1 MEHIGIDLGSRGSHI
16 CIRNNDAELL
26 LETRV
31 PTKELGNWLSQRPP
45 AKVVVETCCESF
57 TIADIAMAADHEVN
71 VVPASI
77 VRQLGVG
84 HRGVKNDVRDARV
97 LCRASLALGDELPS
111 VHVPSHASRAVQR
124 LLVLRVGVVKVR
136 ASLVNAIK
144 AQLRSLLITPTSGTT
159 STLPTRVREQLAD
172 EPDVLSALEPVLQ
185 SLDTLTATIR
195 SYDAK
200 LVEQTKDN
208 ADVQRLKSVPGVG
221 PIVAAAFVAAIDDV
235 RRFPNAARLASYL
248 GLTPGENTTGG
259 KQRFTGVTRAGKKQL
274 RALLIQ
280 SSWTLVRCAPNS
292 PLVRRYLRLA
302 EAKPK
307 QVAIVATARR
317 LACAL
322 YAMMRDKTSFNP
334 TLGAPKTLQGDDQ
347 IVDSSAANQLAS
359 ALRAST

>member
-1 MEHIGIDLGSRGSHI
+1 M
-16 CIRNNDAELL
+16 
-26 LETRV
+26 
-31 PTKELGNWLSQRPP
+31 PTKELGSWLSQRAA

-57 TIADIAMAADHEVN
+57 TIADMANAAGHHVT

-97 LCRASLALGDELPS
+97 LSRASLALGDELPS
-111 VHVPSHASRAVQR
+111 VHIPSHASRAVQR

-136 ASLVNAIK
+136 TSLVNAVK

-159 STLPTRVREQLAD
+159 STLSTRVRKQLAE
-172 EPDVLSALEPVLQ
+172 EPVVLSALEPVLQ

-195 SYDAK
+195 SYDTK

-208 ADVQRLKSVPGVG
+208 ADVQRLKTVPGVG

-235 RRFPNAARLASYL
+235 RRFPSAARLASYL

-259 KQRFTGVTRAGKKQL
+259 KQRFTGITRAGKRQL

-334 TLGAPKTLQGDDQ
+334 TLGESKTLRNANV
-347 IVDSSAANQLAS
+347 IADSSPATQLAA
-359 ALRAST
+359 ALCTST